1 MEDGR
6 WHLQHGPIDLVIGFD
21 GDPAACSDALAQA
34 WDRFGDVLAEL
45 VPVLA
50 QLRNPVLAEATWLPP
65 VETMPIA
72 ARMVAACVP
81 FAVRHRLFVTPMAA
95 VAGAVADDIVTSFA
109 RPGIRRAFVN
119 NGGDIAL
126 HLAPGERYELGIVTR
141 LDTPAIDARFAVDA
155 AASVRGIATSG
166 WRGRSFSLG
175 IADAVTVLAADA
187 AAADAAAT
195 MIANRVDIDS
205 DSPAV
210 VRRPA
215 VELKDDTDLGSRL
228 VTVAVGELSREEVER
243 ALDAGAAFAEELCR
257 EGVIAAAALALRG
270 RSRVV
275 RANPD

>member
-6 WHLQHGPIDLVIGFD
+6 WHFQHGPIDLVIGCD
-21 GDPAACSDALAQA
+21 GEPDACRDGLALA
-34 WDRFGDVLAEL
+34 WDRFGGVLAEL
-45 VPVLA
+45 VPVLGK
-50 QLRNPVLAEATWLPP
+50 LRSPVLAEAAWLPP

-72 ARMVAACVP
+72 ARMVAACLP
-81 FAVRHRLFVTPMAA
+81 FAVNHRLFITPMAA
-95 VAGAVADDIVTSFA
+95 VAGAVADDIAISFA
-109 RPGIRRAFVN
+109 KPGIRRAFVN

-126 HLAPGERYELGIVTR
+126 HLAPGEHYELGIVTR
-141 LDTPAIDARFAVDA
+141 LDTPAIDGRFAVDA

-205 DSPAV
+205 PAV

-215 VELKDDTDLGSRL
+215 VALKDDTDLGSRL
-228 VTVAVGELSREEVER
+228 VTVAVGELSREEVES
-243 ALDAGAAFAEELCR
+243 ALDAGAAFAAELRR
-257 EGVIAAAALALRG
+257 EGIIAAAALALRG

-275 RANPD
+275 RG